1 MSKELLVIENVELV
15 PFFTKG
21 EAVDETLAKIEAE
34 ALAFVAGDLSVKKNR
49 DAVKAMV
56 TKVTKSKTYLEKH
69 GKELAAEYKLIPKQ
83 IDSQRKKVKDHL
95 TELAEKVRAGLTEW
109 EEEQKRIAAEEAEAE
124 RLQKIA
130 DEIAFMWEFAWTENE
145 AFDKAKEDARLA
157 EIERQRLHDEEVAR
171 KATEAAEEKAKA
183 EIKAAKDREEAQ
195 RKAAIQAEIDAQLAE
210 ERRIAQKE
218 EADRQAKIAEQQ
230 RIDREK
236 QMAIEAEQRAEQAEL
251 DRIENERQ
259 AKIQAEQAAEQAR
272 LNEIARQEAV
282 AKAERDRLATL
293 EANKAHKGKIYK
305 QSKEC
310 LMSECGLTEEQAK
323 AVVKAIASKKIANCT
338 VNY

>member
-1 MSKELLVIENVELV
+1 MSKELLVIENVKLV

-21 EAVDETLAKIEAE
+21 DSIDETLAKIEAE
-34 ALAFVAGDLSVKKNR
+34 ALAFVAGDLSLLKNR
-49 DAVKAMV
+49 KDVTAMV
-56 TKVTKSKTYLEKH
+56 TKVTNSKTYLENN
-69 GKELAAEYKLIPKQ
+69 GKELAAEYKLIPKA
-83 IDSQRKKVKDHL
+83 IDANRKKVKDFL
-95 TELAEKVRAGLTEW
+95 TELQAKVRKPLTDW
-109 EEEQKRIAAEEAEAE
+109 EAEQKRIAEEKAEAE

-171 KATEAAEEKAKA
+171 KATEVAEAKAKA
-183 EIKAAKDREEAQ
+183 EIQAAKDREEAQ

-210 ERRIAQKE
+210 ERRVAQKE
-218 EADRQAKIAEQQ
+218 ESDRQAKIAEQQ
-230 RIDREK
+230 RIEREK
-236 QMAIEAEQRAEQAEL
+236 QMAIEAKQRAKQAEL
-251 DRIENERQ
+251 DRIESERQ

-272 LNEIARQEAV
+272 LNEIARQEAE
-282 AKAERDRLATL
+282 AKAEEDRITAIK
-293 EANKAHKGKIYK
+293 ENKAYKSKIYK

-310 LMSECGLTEEQAK
+310 LMLECGLTEEQAR
-323 AVVKAIASKKIANCT
+323 AVVKAIASNKIANCT